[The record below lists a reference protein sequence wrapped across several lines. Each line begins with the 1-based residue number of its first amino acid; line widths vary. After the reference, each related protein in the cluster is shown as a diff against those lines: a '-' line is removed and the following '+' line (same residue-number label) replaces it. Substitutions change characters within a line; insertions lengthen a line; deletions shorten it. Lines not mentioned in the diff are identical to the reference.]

1 MTIHT
6 DDSAILYLNL
16 LSRDMISAWLRFST
30 SFQVQKEGAQ
40 QEIITSLAPIIIISI
55 FEQTVFNT
63 AYLV

>member
-1 MTIHT
+1 
-6 DDSAILYLNL
+6 
-16 LSRDMISAWLRFST
+16 MIRLSAWLRFGT

-55 FEQTVFNT
+55 LEQTVFNT